1 MVLKIG
7 IIVVLVF
14 VLAIAVLVFI
24 IKRKDK
30 KIDSLK
36 SENQTYKNAYE
47 ELTDTL
53 EKLNKELEI
62 ERRHKNELA
71 KKLADISTL
80 SIDDVLHQLQ
90 NGKSS

>member
-14 VLAIAVLVFI
+14 VLVIAVLVFI

-36 SENQTYKNAYE
+36 SESQTYKNAYE

-90 NGKSS
+90 HDKSS

>member
-1 MVLKIG
+1 MTKFISITAAILVAAITVLS
-7 IIVVLVF
+7 
-14 VLAIAVLVFI
+14 FI
-24 IKRKDK
+24 IKSLRKKTKEQQTTINDLLK
-30 KIDSLK
+30 AIEQKENDIKLIK
-36 SENQTYKNAYE
+36 SEI
-47 ELTDTL
+47 D
-53 EKLNKELEI
+53 I

>member
-1 MVLKIG
+1 MALKIG
-7 IIVVLVF
+7 ISVVF
-14 VLAIAVLVFI
+14 ILAIAVLVFI

-36 SENQTYKNAYE
+36 SENQTYKDAYE
-47 ELTDTL
+47 ELTDTFK
-53 EKLNKELEI
+53 KLNEELEI

-90 NGKSS
+90 Q